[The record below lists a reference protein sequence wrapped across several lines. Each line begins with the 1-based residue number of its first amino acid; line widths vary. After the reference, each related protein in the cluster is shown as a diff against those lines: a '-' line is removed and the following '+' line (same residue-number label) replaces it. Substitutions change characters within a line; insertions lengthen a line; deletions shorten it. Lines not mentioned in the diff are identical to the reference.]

1 MVGASFEA
9 IVIGASAGAID
20 ALAAILPE
28 LPRDFP
34 VPIMVVVHL
43 PVDKKSLIVQIF
55 QQKCQISVVEAED
68 KVPLEPG
75 TVYFAP
81 ADYHLLV
88 EPERV
93 LSLSVEEQVNYSRPS
108 IDVLFETAALA
119 FGHGLLG
126 IVLTG
131 ANNDG
136 AAGLR
141 CILDAGGTA
150 IVQQPDSAYASAMPM
165 SAIDRCPEARVM
177 NLVDIA
183 KYLQGIKGP

>member
-1 MVGASFEA
+1 MGGANYEA
-9 IVIGASAGAID
+9 IAIGASAGAID
-20 ALAAILPE
+20 ALAAILPG
-28 LPRDFP
+28 LPRGFP
-34 VPIMVVVHL
+34 VPITIVVHL
-43 PVDKKSLIVQIF
+43 PMDKKSVIVPIF
-55 QQKCQISVVEAED
+55 QQRCQLNVVEAED

-93 LSLSVEEQVNYSRPS
+93 LSLSVEEQVNFSRPS

-119 FGHGLLG
+119 FGSGLLG

-136 AAGLR
+136 AAGLK
-141 CILDAGGTA
+141 CILNVGGSA
-150 IVQQPDSAYASAMPM
+150 IVQHPDSAYASAMPL
-165 SAIDRCPEARVM
+165 SAIGRCPEARVM
-177 NLVDIA
+177 TLDELA
-183 KYLQGIKGP
+183 QYLQGIQRL

>member
-1 MVGASFEA
+1 MGGASFEA

-20 ALAAILPE
+20 ALAAILPG
-28 LPRDFP
+28 LPQDFP

-43 PVDKKSLIVQIF
+43 PTDKKSLIVQIF
-55 QQKCQISVVEAED
+55 QQKCQLSVVEAED

-108 IDVLFETAALA
+108 IDVLFETAAIA
-119 FGHGLLG
+119 FGNGLLG

-141 CILDAGGTA
+141 CIVDAGGTA
-150 IVQQPDSAYASAMPM
+150 IVQQPDSAYASTMPM
-165 SAIDRCPEARVM
+165 SAIARCPEARVM
-177 NLVDIA
+177 NLDELA
-183 KYLQGIKGP
+183 HYLQEIKGP

>member
-1 MVGASFEA
+1 MAGTNFEA
-9 IVIGASAGAID
+9 VVMGASAGAID
-20 ALAAILPE
+20 ALAAILPG
-28 LPRDFP
+28 LPRDYP

-43 PVDKKSLIVQIF
+43 PTDKKSLIVQIF
-55 QQKCQISVVEAED
+55 QQKCQLRVVEAED

-93 LSLSVEEQVNYSRPS
+93 LSLSVEEEVNYSRPS

-119 FGHGLLG
+119 YGRGLLG
-126 IVLTG
+126 VVLTG

-141 CILDAGGTA
+141 CIRDAGGTV

-165 SAIDRCPEARVM
+165 SAIERCPEARVM
-177 NLVDIA
+177 TLDELA
-183 KYLQGIKGP
+183 QFLQGIKGP

>member
-1 MVGASFEA
+1 MGDASIEA
-9 IVIGASAGAID
+9 VVIGASAGAID
-20 ALAAILPE
+20 ALAAILPG
-28 LPRDFP
+28 LPGGFP

-55 QQKCQISVVEAED
+55 QQKCQLNVAEAED
-68 KVPLEPG
+68 KAPLEPG

-119 FGHGLLG
+119 FGRGLLG

-150 IVQQPDSAYASAMPM
+150 IVQQPDTAYASAMPR
-165 SAIDRCPEARVM
+165 SAIQSCPEARV
-177 NLVDIA
+177 LTLEQA
-183 KYLQGIKGP
+183 ASFLQGIKGH

>member
-1 MVGASFEA
+1 MGDISFEA

-20 ALAAILPE
+20 ALAAILPR
-28 LPRDFP
+28 LPRDYP
-34 VPIMVVVHL
+34 APLMVVVHL

-55 QQKCQISVVEAED
+55 QQKCQLRVVEAED

-108 IDVLFETAALA
+108 IDVLFETAAMA
-119 FGHGLLG
+119 FRSRLLG

-150 IVQQPDSAYASAMPM
+150 IVQRPDSAYASTMPV
-165 SAIDRCPEARVM
+165 SAIGRCPEARV
-177 NLVDIA
+177 LTLEEIA
-183 KYLQGIKGP
+183 GYLQGINNL